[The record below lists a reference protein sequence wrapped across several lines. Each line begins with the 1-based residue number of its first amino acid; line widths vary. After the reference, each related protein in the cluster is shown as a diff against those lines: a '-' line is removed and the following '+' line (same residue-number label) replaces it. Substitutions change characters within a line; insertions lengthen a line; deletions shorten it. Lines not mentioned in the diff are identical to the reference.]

1 MLERNFGSGSGN
13 TLGKG
18 KSMSVQIL
26 IVEDERLVAQDI
38 AQILKD
44 EEYTVCA
51 IAPDGKTAIL
61 KVAEFCP
68 DLVLLDI
75 RIKGEL
81 DGINVGEQIQL
92 FYDIPVIYLTAFSDS
107 ETLKR
112 AQATNPMGYI
122 LKPFRSEQLLSSIAV
137 ALTTYAAK
145 KAKLV
150 NSIYKSEAQPEEKAT
165 ASYRLK
171 SAISYIHEHL
181 EQNINLEVLSG
192 AIGMNPS
199 YFCRLFQQEIG
210 YSPYQY
216 IIRQRVEKAKALL
229 KHQDLPISDI
239 ALQCGFANHSH
250 LDRHFLKLV
259 GIAPKAYRNSL
270 RLTG

>member
-1 MLERNFGSGSGN
+1 MF
-13 TLGKG
+13 KD
-18 KSMSVQIL
+18 KSMSMQIL

-44 EEYTVCA
+44 EGYIVCA

-61 KVAEFCP
+61 KVAEFLP

-92 FYDIPVIYLTAFSDS
+92 FYDIPVIYLTAFSDAD
-107 ETLKR
+107 TLRR

-122 LKPFRSEQLLSSIAV
+122 LKPFRREQLLSSIAV

-145 KAKLV
+145 KVKLV
-150 NSIYKSEAQPEEKAT
+150 KVEIQPEEKVT
-165 ASYRLK
+165 GSYRLK
-171 SAISYIHEHL
+171 STISFIHEHL
-181 EQNINLEVLSG
+181 EQNINLELLSG

-216 IIRQRVEKAKALL
+216 IIRQRVQKAKALL
-229 KHQDLPISDI
+229 KNQDLSISDI

-259 GIAPKAYRNSL
+259 GIAPKAYRHTLRPNSSSQAI
-270 RLTG
+270 

>member
-1 MLERNFGSGSGN
+1 
-13 TLGKG
+13 
-18 KSMSVQIL
+18 MSIQIL

-44 EEYTVCA
+44 EEYSVCA

-75 RIKGEL
+75 RIRGEI
-81 DGINVGEQIQL
+81 DGVEVGEQIQL

-122 LKPFRSEQLLSSIAV
+122 LKPFRREQLLSSIAV
-137 ALTTYAAK
+137 ALTTHSAK
-145 KAKLV
+145 KAKLTKG
-150 NSIYKSEAQPEEKAT
+150 IQPEEKAT

-171 SAISYIHEHL
+171 STISYIHEHL
-181 EQNINLEVLSG
+181 EQSINLEVLSG

-199 YFCRLFQQEIG
+199 YFCRVFQQEIG

-216 IIRQRVEKAKALL
+216 IICQRVEKAKTLL
-229 KHQDLPISDI
+229 KDRDLPISDI

-259 GIAPKAYRNSL
+259 GISPKVYRNSL
-270 RLTG
+270 